1 MQMNECHREAEIVE
15 AITSGRW
22 LALNDSE
29 LRSHV
34 ADCVVCTEVVSV
46 ATELQEQNS
55 AIVSQVRV
63 PSAGLV
69 WWRAELRA
77 RREAVRTAE
86 RPLTIAHAF
95 AGAAAIGVLLAI
107 LIQMSSWFGRR
118 FTTVAGWMPESPVVV
133 FQQHLPLVLS
143 VGVLL
148 AFTSVALYFVLS
160 DK

>member
-1 MQMNECHREAEIVE
+1 MQTNECHREAEVVE

-34 ADCVVCTEVVSV
+34 AGCAVCTEVVTI

-107 LIQMSSWFGRR
+107 LIQMSSWFGRT
-118 FTTVAGWMPESPVVV
+118 FATVAGWMPESPVVIL
-133 FQQHLPLVLS
+133 QQHLPLVLS

-148 AFTSVALYFVLS
+148 AFTHVALYFVLS

>member
-1 MQMNECHREAEIVE
+1 MQINECSREVEVVE
-15 AITSGRW
+15 AIPSGRW
-22 LALNDSE
+22 PALNDSE

-34 ADCVVCTEVVSV
+34 SGCAVCSEVVIV

-77 RREAVRTAE
+77 RREAVRSAE

-95 AGAAAIGVLLAI
+95 AGAAAIGVLLAV
-107 LIQMSSWFGRR
+107 LIQMSSWFGRS
-118 FTTVAGWMPESPVVV
+118 FATVAGWMPASPVVIL
-133 FQQHLPLVLS
+133 QQHLPLVLS